1 MFTILTQRN
10 DTLCVFTRETLL
22 GQLSVFIKQ
31 TRDNFMQQ
39 TNGGGKGIPKGK
51 NVPEA
56 VNNISWVQQLI
67 AKVWKYLPFF
77 QFCITYFSSWYS
89 KFFKKYLHIIPLIG
103 ADHFM

>member
-1 MFTILTQRN
+1 VCCAWQ
-10 DTLCVFTRETLL
+10 CRETLL

-39 TNGGGKGIPKGK
+39 THAGGKGIPKGK

-67 AKVWKYLPFF
+67 AKVWFK
-77 QFCITYFSSWYS
+77 FCICCERECVASVVVISWL
-89 KFFKKYLHIIPLIG
+89 F
-103 ADHFM
+103 